1 MRFGYRQLITA
12 ALLASGLCAGCHPQ
26 NHAEKNALVGSTA
39 GALLG
44 GVIGH
49 QSGNTGD
56 GAILGAL
63 AGGLTGAVLGNAQ
76 DERDAAI
83 AQAAYAESANAVT
96 NFDLIRM
103 TQSGVADDVII
114 NTVKA
119 RGGRIDLSPDA
130 VIELKANG
138 VSDRVVVE
146 IQKAAQPVSAAEYV
160 VASPPG
166 PGVVVVHP
174 VTVGVGVGPYHHHRH
189 WHRPW
194 HPRPGIH
201 LHYSR

>member
-1 MRFGYRQLITA
+1 MRPASHRV
-12 ALLASGLCAGCHPQ
+12 LLLSLLLGAFCPGCHPRNQ
-26 NHAEKNALVGSTA
+26 TERNALIGSSA

-56 GAILGAL
+56 GAVLGAL
-63 AGGLTGAVLGNAQ
+63 AGGLTGAVIGNAE
-76 DERDAAI
+76 DERDRAI
-83 AQAAYAESANAVT
+83 AQASYAESANAVT

-146 IQKAAQPVSAAEYV
+146 IQKAAQTSVPAEYV
-160 VASPPG
+160 ISSPPPR
-166 PGVVVVHP
+166 PGIVVVHP
-174 VTVGVGVGPYHHHRH
+174 VAVGVGLGHHHERH

-194 HPRPGIH
+194 RPRTGIH
-201 LHYSR
+201 VHYSR